1 MDRYFPL
8 ILVFALLLGHRV
20 GHCQQVSVK
29 LENQVS
35 GWAGL
40 RTGDTLRWYAGSRYI
55 PVLSIADSLAG
66 GGKID
71 AECSVRAHG
80 NLYFNGKEY
89 DRADKSL
96 KPYRFWVRYSTPHLE
111 IRAGLQK
118 INFGSASIL
127 RPLMWFD
134 QMDSR
139 DPLQITDG
147 VYALLG
153 RYYFRNNANIWLWGL
168 YGNNKPRGWEA
179 VPGLKKFPEW
189 GGRFQ
194 IPVPSG
200 EAAISIHHRKA
211 DFSAFY
217 PPGNPPPVTRH
228 PETKVSLDGKW
239 DIGPG
244 LSFEYVVK
252 HNDPANGILPRWE
265 TYLNL
270 GIDYTLA
277 VGNGIGLATEFF
289 RYSGLESPGKKG
301 TDFNYSVLTCNY
313 PFGLLNS
320 VTALVYF
327 DWERR
332 EWYRFLSLKREYD
345 FWSFYLMAFL
355 NPDKNALYQA
365 GADKNLFAGRGF
377 QVMAVLN
384 F

>member
-1 MDRYFPL
+1 MRHHSFFFIVFFL
-8 ILVFALLLGHRV
+8 IFYIQGT
-20 GHCQQVSVK
+20 CQQVSVK

-40 RTGDTLRWYAGSRYI
+40 RTGDTLKWYAGSRYI
-55 PVLSIADSLAG
+55 PVLSVADSLRG

-71 AECSVRAHG
+71 AEFSVRAHG

-89 DRADKSL
+89 DSADKAL
-96 KPYRFWVRYSTPHLE
+96 KPYRCWVRYSTPHLE

-153 RYYFRNNANIWLWGL
+153 RYYFRNNSNIWLWGL
-168 YGNNKPRGWEA
+168 YGNIKRRGWETI
-179 VPGLKKFPEW
+179 PGIKKYPEW

-194 IPVPSG
+194 TLVPAG
-200 EAAISIHHRKA
+200 EAAFTFHRRKA

-217 PPGNPPPVTRH
+217 PPGNVPAATSF
-228 PETKVSLDGKW
+228 PETKAALDGKW

-244 LSFEYVVK
+244 LSFEYVLK
-252 HNDPANGILPRWE
+252 HNDPANGFLPRWE

-270 GIDYTLA
+270 GIDYTIP
-277 VGNGIGLATEFF
+277 VGNGIGLDTEFF
-289 RYSGLESPGKKG
+289 RYTGRESLGRQG
-301 TDFNYSVLTCNY
+301 TDFHYSVLSCNY
-313 PFGLLNS
+313 PFGLINS
-320 VTALVYF
+320 LTALVYY
-327 DWERR
+327 DWDRQ
-332 EWYRFLSLKREYD
+332 EWYRFVSLKREYD
-345 FWSFYLMAFL
+345 FWSFYLMAFW
-355 NPDKNALYQA
+355 NPDKNTLYQT
-365 GADKNLFAGRGF
+365 GSVKNLFTGKGM
-377 QVMAVLN
+377 QVMAVVN